1 VSQPADASASGA
13 GEQMSQPTVQEIA
26 FREAIAHFATG
37 VTVVTTTYQGRPA
50 GMTASAVCSLS
61 LDPVLLLV
69 CIDNRLATH
78 EAIDTSR
85 RFAVNVLGEGDEALA
100 RRFARRAEDKFAG
113 VPVVEGSDPP
123 LLAQAIA
130 SFVCDVQ
137 ERVPGGDHSIFVGRV
152 LTCAARRGCRPLLYY
167 RSSFGA
173 LRDPHAEFLEEAAGW
188 DAASLGGFGH
198 VHVRPR

>member
-1 VSQPADASASGA
+1 VAARVLAWAAMTG
-13 GEQMSQPTVQEIA
+13 PTVEEIA

-37 VTVVTTTYQGRPA
+37 VTIVTTTHEGGPA

-78 EAIDTSR
+78 RAVEASR

-100 RRFARRAEDKFAG
+100 RRFARSGEDKFAG
-113 VPVVEGSDPP
+113 VPLVEGSDPP
-123 LLAQAIA
+123 ILQQAIA
-130 SFVCDVQ
+130 SFVCEVH
-137 ERVPGGDHSIFVGRV
+137 ERVPGGDHSIFIGRV
-152 LTCAARRGCRPLLYY
+152 LSCAATRGCRPLLYY

-173 LRDPHAEFLEEAAGW
+173 LRDPHADFLEEAAGW
-188 DAASLGGFGH
+188 DAGSLGGLGH
-198 VHVRPR
+198 VHVQPRR

>member
-1 VSQPADASASGA
+1 VSSPADASASGA
-13 GEQMSQPTVQEIA
+13 GDPTVEEIA

-37 VTVVTTTYQGRPA
+37 VTIVTTTYEGRPA

-69 CIDNRLATH
+69 CVDNRLTTH
-78 EAIDTSR
+78 TAIEASR

-100 RRFARRAEDKFAG
+100 RRFARSGPDKFAG
-113 VPVVEGSDPP
+113 APLIEGSDPP

-130 SFVCDVQ
+130 HFVCDVE

-152 LTCAARRGCRPLLYY
+152 LSCAATRGCRPLLYF
-167 RSSFGA
+167 RSTFGA
-173 LRDPHAEFLEEAAGW
+173 LRDPHAEFLEEAASW
-188 DAASLGGFGH
+188 DAASLGGLGH
-198 VHVRPR
+198 IHVRPR

>member
-1 VSQPADASASGA
+1 
-13 GEQMSQPTVQEIA
+13 MSSPSEPTVDEIA

-37 VTVVTTTYQGRPA
+37 VTIVTTTHEGRPG

-78 EAIDTSR
+78 QAVDSSR
-85 RFAVNVLGEGDEALA
+85 RFAVNVLGEADEALA
-100 RRFARRAEDKFAG
+100 QRFARRGEDRFAG
-113 VPVVEGSDPP
+113 VPVIEGSDPP

-130 SFVCDVQ
+130 SFVCEVQ

-152 LTCAARRGCRPLLYY
+152 LSCAATPGCRPLLYY
-167 RSSFGA
+167 RSAFGT
-173 LRDPHAEFLEEAAGW
+173 LRDPHADFLEEAAGW
-188 DAASLGGFGH
+188 DAASLGGLGH
-198 VHVRPR
+198 IHVRPR